1 MHREGFARPEVKVQ
15 LAKFDVVRF
24 SLLDD
29 TDIVTPEGKQIPASE
44 FARELN
50 VSYTPSIVLFDASG
64 REVFRI
70 EAYLRPFHLAGS
82 LDYVSSGAYASQP
95 SFQRFLQ
102 ATAERLRERGESV
115 DLWK

>member
-1 MHREGFARPEVKVQ
+1 MHREGFARPEVKAQ
-15 LAKFDVVRF
+15 LSNFDVVRF
-24 SLLDD
+24 SLADSSLV
-29 TDIVTPEGKQIPASE
+29 VTPDGKKLPAAGW
-44 FARELN
+44 ARRLK
-50 VSYTPSIVLFDASG
+50 VGYTPSIVLFDASG

-82 LDYVSSGAYASQP
+82 FDYVSSGAYASQP

-102 ATAERLRERGESV
+102 ARAERLRERGESV